1 MIPTPSVDVRECGTG
16 RGVFAIA
23 PIFCGSEILKYIGPL
38 LRHAQTTPETL
49 ALQIGPDL
57 YLGES
62 GRADDFVNHCCDPN
76 AGLSITGT
84 DVRLNAIREIAAG
97 EQVTFDYSTT
107 MDEDDFEFDCLC
119 GSPLCRRRIRDF
131 KHLPAALRQHYADL
145 AIVPEYNLKYVPAEA
160 QDNAL
165 R

>member
-1 MIPTPSVDVRECGTG
+1 MIPTLIVDVRECGTG

-23 PIFCGSEILKYIGPL
+23 PISRGSEILKYIGPL
-38 LRHAQTTPETL
+38 LCHAQTTPETL
-49 ALQIGPDL
+49 ALQIAPDL

-76 AGLSITGT
+76 AGLFINGT

-107 MDEDDFEFDCLC
+107 MDEDDFEFNCLC

-131 KHLPAALRQHYADL
+131 KHLSVALRQHYADL
-145 AIVPEYNLKYVPAEA
+145 AIVPDYNLKYVRGETPG
-160 QDNAL
+160 NGL